1 MNNIFLFCL
10 WVTIYSLNLR
20 DFWSH
25 IEKKNG
31 ENLCLKCQRKTCRR
45 SSSSSRSYGCDLI
58 AWDTR
63 EISVFTI
70 VVHEKDDRKLKIS
83 RQKLEKK
90 EYYVLGHNGI
100 AFQKK
105 CYIIRKLIDWH
116 LLLSMYSAFSNCFM
130 SYLFLECLIHWR
142 LRISKAVPIKE
153 MVH

>member
-1 MNNIFLFCL
+1 MKSYWEEKWWEPLSEMSEEDLQEEQQQIVRC
-10 WVTIYSLNLR
+10 SL
-20 DFWSH
+20 
-25 IEKKNG
+25 
-31 ENLCLKCQRKTCRR
+31 
-45 SSSSSRSYGCDLI
+45 SSARCDLI

-116 LLLSMYSAFSNCFM
+116 LLLSTQLS
-130 SYLFLECLIHWR
+130 LIVLWVVIFLECLIHWR

>member
-1 MNNIFLFCL
+1 M
-10 WVTIYSLNLR
+10 TIYSLNLR

-45 SSSSSRSYGCDLI
+45 SSRSLRVRCDLI

-70 VVHEKDDRKLKIS
+70 VHEKDDRKLKIS

-130 SYLFLECLIHWR
+130 SCNISWMSNSLKAQNFKSSVYKGNGSLEDLDFSI
-142 LRISKAVPIKE
+142 
-153 MVH
+153 

>member
-1 MNNIFLFCL
+1 MC
-10 WVTIYSLNLR
+10 
-20 DFWSH
+20 

-31 ENLCLKCQRKTCRR
+31 WEPLSEMSDQQQQRCQ
-45 SSSSSRSYGCDLI
+45 SFGSGDLI

-116 LLLSMYSAFSNCFM
+116 LLLSTQLS
-130 SYLFLECLIHWR
+130 LIVLWVVIFLECLIHWR

-153 MVH
+153 MVHWKI